1 MKLSKGGEYATRA
14 ILELSTLDGSKA
26 VSVAELAVHTGI
38 PAKYLEQLMHRLKSA
53 GIVRSERGVRGGYA
67 MVREPD
73 SLTVGEVI
81 RLMDG
86 PLAPSLCA
94 SRSAHVPCPVY
105 RCPSEEAC
113 VLRALWLEVRDAIAG
128 VVDTTTF
135 AQLARR
141 QCEARTFG
149 HGMYYI

>member
-1 MKLSKGGEYATRA
+1 MKLSKRGDYATRA
-14 ILELSTLDGSKA
+14 ILELSTLAGSKA
-26 VSVAELAVHTGI
+26 VSVAELAVRTAI
-38 PAKYLEQLMHRLKSA
+38 PAKYLEQLMNRLRSA
-53 GIVRSERGVRGGYA
+53 GIVRSERGVHGGY
-67 MVREPD
+67 MMIREPE

-94 SRSAHVPCPVY
+94 SRSAHVPCPAY

-141 QCEARTFG
+141 QREVLTSSC
-149 HGMYYI
+149 GMYYI